1 MHFNDPLG
9 VELELDAVVKRMD
22 ALEVQINGIT
32 ELLAKMHIELH
43 AHLGGE
49 DQDADPV

>member
-9 VELELDAVVKRMD
+9 VELELDSVVKRMD
-22 ALEVQINGIT
+22 ALEVQMNGMT
-32 ELLAKMHIELH
+32 EMLAQMHIDLH

-49 DQDADPV
+49 DDDES